1 MTENVFEKRGA
12 GRPGQPGPA
21 GSLAS
26 AAHMRASQTHSDVER
41 RPVRAAWLT
50 VAMAGSAVANYAYT
64 LLLTYA
70 LTPADYAVFAAGH
83 GVLLVLGTF
92 GAVAVP
98 WVLARELVLQ
108 AAHPDRQSAA
118 LNLALW
124 INVGGGAVLAAGVG
138 AVTLTFGSP
147 PTALVMAATT
157 FLLAVGSTALG
168 YPQRITLLGV
178 VMLGEFAV
186 KLTAGA
192 VLVFVLDLGATAALL
207 AATVGAL
214 VPLSA
219 CLTCRQAFGRPR
231 RVRLSPGLWRAAGR
245 IGAIQVVVALFTA
258 LDTVLVAALAT
269 TRAGAGPYQAAA
281 TLGRA
286 PLFVSVAVST
296 AVFPALLARRGDQRQ
311 RAQALWTVAV
321 VSTVAVIAMT
331 SAPASAVELIFP
343 SDFAP
348 LAAWLPVVTLS
359 GAGIGMMNL
368 LTTFLQTED
377 RIRAAQTLMAAGF
390 VLHAALLVAGAQL
403 AGITGLAWG
412 AVIGVW
418 TTVALLTALP
428 SERVAVGML
437 ARRIAMPRPVLLI
450 GALTAVL
457 VLVDQPVAWLA
468 SAIAAALAA
477 CVVAF
482 PELAARV
489 RPAR

>member
-1 MTENVFEKRGA
+1 MT
-12 GRPGQPGPA
+12 
-21 GSLAS
+21 
-26 AAHMRASQTHSDVER
+26 DVEH

-50 VAMAGSAVANYAYT
+50 VAMAGSAVANYAYS

-108 AAHPDRQSAA
+108 AAHPDRQRAA

-124 INVGGGAVLAAGVG
+124 INVSGGAVLAAGVA

-147 PTALVMAATT
+147 ATALVMAVTT
-157 FLLAVGSTALG
+157 FLLAIGSTALG
-168 YPQRITLLGV
+168 YLQGTQRITLLGV

-192 VLVFVLDLGATAALL
+192 VLVFVLDLGATASLL

-219 CLTCRQAFGRPR
+219 CLACRRAFGRPR

-245 IGAIQVVVALFTA
+245 IGAVQVVVALFTA

-321 VSTVAVIAMT
+321 VSAVAVIAMA

-348 LAAWLPVVTLS
+348 LVAWLPVVTLS
-359 GAGIGMMNL
+359 GAGIGLMNL

-437 ARRIAMPRPVLLI
+437 ARRIATPRPMLLL
-450 GALTAVL
+450 GALAAVL

-468 SAIAAALAA
+468 GAVAAALAA

-482 PELAARV
+482 PELGARV